1 MIVSF
6 LHKGLERFYL
16 TGSKAGIQAEHAR
29 KLNSILTALDDARKP
44 DDLSAPNFRLHEL
57 QGDRRGVWS
66 MKVSGNWRITFRFVG
81 ADVEL
86 VNYEDY
92 H

>member
-29 KLNSILTALDDARKP
+29 KLNSILTALDDASKP
-44 DDLSAPNFRLHEL
+44 DDLNAPNFRLHEL

-66 MKVSGNWRITFRFVG
+66 MRVSGNWRVTFRFVG
-81 ADVEL
+81 TDIEL

>member
-16 TGSKAGIQAEHAR
+16 TGSKAGIQAEHAK
-29 KLNSILTALDDARKP
+29 KLKEILFLLENSSKP
-44 DDLSAPNFRLHEL
+44 DELNYPNYRLHEL

-66 MKVSGNWRITFRFVG
+66 MRVSGNWRVTFRFID
-81 ADVEL
+81 ADIEL

>member
-29 KLNSILTALDDARKP
+29 KLKEILFLLENASKP
-44 DDLSAPNFRLHEL
+44 EELNYPNYRLHEL
-57 QGDRRGVWS
+57 QGDRKGFWS
-66 MKVSGNWRITFRFVG
+66 MKVSGNWRVTFRFVG
-81 ADVEL
+81 ADIEL
-86 VNYEDY
+86 ANYEDY

>member
-16 TGSKAGIQAEHAR
+16 TGSKAGIQAEHAK
-29 KLNSILTALDDARKP
+29 KLASILYLLDAASEP
-44 DDLSAPNFRLHEL
+44 EYLNAPTYRLHEL
-57 QGDRRGVWS
+57 QGDRQGIWS
-66 MKVSGNWRITFRFVG
+66 MKVNGNWRVTFRFVG
-81 ADVEL
+81 TDIEL

>member
-16 TGSKAGIQAEHAR
+16 TGSKAGIQVEHAR
-29 KLNSILTALDDARKP
+29 KLNSILTALDEARKP
-44 DDLSAPNFRLHEL
+44 DDLGTPNFRLHEL

-66 MKVSGNWRITFRFVG
+66 VKVSGNWRVTFRFVG